1 MVTFIIIC
9 VLGIHLLVLRKIDQ
23 KLLVK
28 EQYKC

>member
-9 VLGIHLLVLRKIDQ
+9 VLDIHLFVLRKIDQ

>member
-9 VLGIHLLVLRKIDQ
+9 VLDIHLLVLRKIDQ
-23 KLLVK
+23 KFLVK